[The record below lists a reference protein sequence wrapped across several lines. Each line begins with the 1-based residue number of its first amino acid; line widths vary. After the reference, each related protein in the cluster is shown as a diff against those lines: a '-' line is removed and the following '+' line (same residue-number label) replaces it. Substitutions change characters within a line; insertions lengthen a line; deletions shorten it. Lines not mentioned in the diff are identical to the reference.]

1 MCQHKFL
8 QLRSKRYLLCL
19 GSRLFDLFYEESPQL
34 QINKPNL
41 KHPLSLHSTSECL
54 FVWHFSHQGWGRE
67 GFKKPFFNQP
77 FLFGPPSLS
86 LFGGA
91 PTEHLCIDNS
101 QPWNSNQ
108 KTDSHNCL
116 IKACSSNHLVRPPQT
131 VRAREKERSSCHVA
145 SACLSFKFLSD
156 AVCSV
161 LIFYRGF
168 ILRCAITIR
177 PQLLRITHL

>member
-8 QLRSKRYLLCL
+8 QFRSKRYLLCL

-86 LFGGA
+86 LFWGGA
-91 PTEHLCIDNS
+91 PTEHPCIDNS
-101 QPWNSNQ
+101 HPWDSNQ

-116 IKACSSNHLVRPPQT
+116 TKLALRTIWCDHPRPSE
-131 VRAREKERSSCHVA
+131 RKEEERSSCHFA
-145 SACLSFKFLSD
+145 SAFLPFIFSD
-156 AVCSV
+156 AISR
-161 LIFYRGF
+161 FWF
-168 ILRCAITIR
+168 FNAILF
-177 PQLLRITHL
+177 LLRYIDASTTTALTNL

>member
-86 LFGGA
+86 LFGGGTNWA
-91 PTEHLCIDNS
+91 PLYRQLTLVRFE
-101 QPWNSNQ
+101 QR
-108 KTDSHNCL
+108 TDSHNCL
-116 IKACSSNHLVRPPQT
+116 SKFALGTIWCDRPRPSE
-131 VRAREKERSSCHVA
+131 RKKKERSSCHIV
-145 SACLSFKFLSD
+145 SAF
-156 AVCSV
+156 
-161 LIFYRGF
+161 F
-168 ILRCAITIR
+168 INRFPHAFF
-177 PQLLRITHL
+177 HF